1 MVKRGP
7 GRRRTIKAVEPAGGS
22 LFRYIE
28 TSALIA
34 ALLDEDASAR
44 VAVRGEGRRVASALT
59 FTEAA
64 RALIHARIGGRLEPD
79 EERATLRRLRRF
91 ERRCELVAV
100 SEAVLTRAAR
110 PFAVEPIR
118 TLDAI
123 HLATVELLG
132 ETPQL
137 VTIVTRDRRLR
148 DNALAMGYAVE

>member
-1 MVKRGP
+1 MV
-7 GRRRTIKAVEPAGGS
+7 RRRSRRRIEALPEGGS

-34 ALLDEDASAR
+34 AILDEDAAAR
-44 VAVRGEGRRVASALT
+44 VAVRGEGQRVASALT
-59 FTEAA
+59 FAEAA
-64 RALIHARIGGRLEPD
+64 RALLHARIGGRLDAD
-79 EERATLRRLRRF
+79 EERTALRRLRRF
-91 ERRCELVAV
+91 ERRCETVAV

-137 VTIVTRDRRLR
+137 ITVVTRDRRLR
-148 DNALAMGYAVE
+148 ENAISIGYAVE